1 MTGKWKAKNVFF
13 ILEIQPLSG
22 FHYFSRHG
30 TLAWKSRKNDVRFIE
45 HRFCINSILFTIHAK
60 IIHPLW
66 GCMAD
71 KDILLENINRSK
83 YLETQSNKFVHW
95 YEGRISEPCKP

>member
-13 ILEIQPLSG
+13 ILEIQPLLG

-30 TLAWKSRKNDVRFIE
+30 TLAWKSRKNDVRLIE
-45 HRFCINSILFTIHAK
+45 HRFCITPLLFTIHAK
-60 IIHPLW
+60 IIHPRW

-71 KDILLENINRSK
+71 KK
-83 YLETQSNKFVHW
+83 YSPNK
-95 YEGRISEPCKP
+95 